1 LPFKIVELDN
11 SPKKAEKTL
20 NKTLDKLSD
29 AHENGILLNDVK
41 IVQVFSKLWAFIQ
54 YTLAQ
59 SNEES
64 AEEMQREIEFGRK
77 KGLC

>member
-1 LPFKIVELDN
+1 MPFKIVELDN